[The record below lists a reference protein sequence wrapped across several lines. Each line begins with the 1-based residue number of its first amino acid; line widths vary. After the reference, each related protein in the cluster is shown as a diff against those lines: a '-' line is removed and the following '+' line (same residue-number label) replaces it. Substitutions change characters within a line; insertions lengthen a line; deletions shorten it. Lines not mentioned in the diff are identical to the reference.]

1 MTSKLCIIIPAFNA
15 EKTIEDCIMSIM
27 AQDFDDMTVI
37 VVDDGST
44 DGTYRAIEK
53 LTANDNRFLLLR
65 KENGGL
71 SDARNYGI
79 ERADADYLMFVD
91 ADDELQEGTLKSLL
105 QTLDKH
111 PEYDILEFGV
121 CGYKSLTL
129 EDREYDSPL
138 EYWLQTEAYLHSYAW
153 NKVYRR
159 RLFEKVRYPRGV
171 VFEDIATLPSLL
183 KEAKKIASTST
194 GKYIYKP
201 NPYGITHKAGG
212 EEWRM
217 LLKHNIKALEWAYD
231 GSDEAMR
238 NYMHVV
244 DCQLMASELTGD
256 KPKLKKRHVRLS
268 PLSTIH
274 KLKALSI
281 LLFGMDL
288 TCQANR
294 LFRKFVPRR

>member
-105 QTLDKH
+105 
-111 PEYDILEFGV
+111 
-121 CGYKSLTL
+121 LTL
-129 EDREYDSPL
+129 
-138 EYWLQTEAYLHSYAW
+138 
-153 NKVYRR
+153 V
-159 RLFEKVRYPRGV
+159 
-171 VFEDIATLPSLL
+171 
-183 KEAKKIASTST
+183 
-194 GKYIYKP
+194 
-201 NPYGITHKAGG
+201 
-212 EEWRM
+212 
-217 LLKHNIKALEWAYD
+217 
-231 GSDEAMR
+231 
-238 NYMHVV
+238 
-244 DCQLMASELTGD
+244 
-256 KPKLKKRHVRLS
+256 KLS
-268 PLSTIH
+268 
-274 KLKALSI
+274 
-281 LLFGMDL
+281 
-288 TCQANR
+288 
-294 LFRKFVPRR
+294 